1 MNEAQALFQRVIE
14 LIDCIPWDLRYQLE
28 SEGADFG
35 GDKTRI
41 YLVDTQTGWYAHA
54 AVSVADFKDAAQ
66 DLERSGITHD
76 EMTFIANGVIHGA
89 KNETVTTEDAE
100 LYLSITALW
109 LTRTATFQQL
119 VANDALGSH
128 VFAFSYT
135 TQSGA
140 MLLRPAMSINHA
152 VNFYP
157 IEQVLNFTRE
167 VISMDVGNASTHVGQ
182 SLTRAGGALLAPIFK

>member
-14 LIDCIPWDLRYQLE
+14 LIDCTPWDLQYE
-28 SEGADFG
+28 HENDGTDFG
-35 GDKTRI
+35 DGKTRI
-41 YLVDTQTGWYAHA
+41 YLVDTQTGWHVHA
-54 AVSVADFKDAAQ
+54 AVSVADLKEAAQ

-76 EMTFIANGVIHGA
+76 EMAFIANGVIHGS

-109 LTRTATFQQL
+109 LTGTSTFHQL
-119 VANDALGSH
+119 AANDALGSH

-135 TQSGA
+135 TQSGT
-140 MLLRPAMSINHA
+140 MLLRPTAAVDHG

-157 IEQVLNFTRE
+157 AEEVLDVTRQI
-167 VISMDVGNASTHVGQ
+167 VSMDVGNASTHVGQ

>member
-14 LIDCIPWDLRYQLE
+14 LIDCTPWDLQYHLE
-28 SEGADFG
+28 CEGSDFG
-35 GDKTRI
+35 DGKTRI

-54 AVSVADFKDAAQ
+54 AVSVADLKEAAQ

-76 EMTFIANGVIHGA
+76 EMAFIANGVIHGS
-89 KNETVTTEDAE
+89 KNETVTDEDAE

-109 LTRTATFQQL
+109 LAGTSTFQQL

-128 VFAFSYT
+128 LFAFSYT
-135 TQSGA
+135 TQSGT
-140 MLLRPAMSINHA
+140 MLLRPTAAVDHG

-157 IEQVLNFTRE
+157 TGE
-167 VISMDVGNASTHVGQ
+167 VIDVTRQIVSMDMGNASTHVGQ
-182 SLTRAGGALLAPIFK
+182 SLARAGRAILAPIFK

>member
-14 LIDCIPWDLRYQLE
+14 LIDCTPWDLRYQLE

-35 GDKTRI
+35 DSKTRI

-54 AVSVADFKDAAQ
+54 AVSVADLKEAAQ
-66 DLERSGITHD
+66 DLERSSITHD
-76 EMTFIANGVIHGA
+76 EMAFIANGVIHGS

-109 LTRTATFQQL
+109 LTGTATFQQL

-157 IEQVLNFTRE
+157 IEQVLSFTRE

-182 SLTRAGGALLAPIFK
+182 SLTRAGGARLAPIFK